1 MRQTNILPAS
11 EEAIAK
17 GAQLLCAGRLVVFPT
32 DTVYGVGTDLA
43 NETAVDDLFEAKG
56 RSVEKAIPLLIASPD
71 YLALVAESVSSA
83 ALGLTARYWPGGLTI
98 IVRKNARVPDIVTG
112 GKPTVAVRMPDHPV
126 AIRLIAAAGGAIAAT
141 SANKSGEPSPVT
153 AQEAAA
159 QLDGRVDLIIDGG
172 RSPGGIASSIVDLT
186 SAAPRLLRAGAIPL
200 EELEEAMGAHFERL

>member
-83 ALGLTARYWPGGLTI
+83 ALRLTARYWPGGLTI

-172 RSPGGIASSIVDLT
+172 RSPGRIASSIVDLT

>member
-83 ALGLTARYWPGGLTI
+83 ALRLTARYWPGGLTI